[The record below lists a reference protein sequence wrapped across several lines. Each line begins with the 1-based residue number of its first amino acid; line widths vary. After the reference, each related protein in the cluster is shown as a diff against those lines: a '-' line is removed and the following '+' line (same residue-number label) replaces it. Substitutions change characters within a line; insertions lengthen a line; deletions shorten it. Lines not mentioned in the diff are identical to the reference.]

1 MLFSEISVHKEFLW
15 KDNWRDDKT
24 KKDIKLKMKNMGL
37 SLYINNNQ
45 KISTTI
51 EVKKISGVSPS
62 YFRTPSLSFQ
72 KVSFLLIHYFMSE
85 DNKKTLLS
93 INTEWIG
100 FKIISNFITVSS

>member
-1 MLFSEISVHKEFLW
+1 
-15 KDNWRDDKT
+15 
-24 KKDIKLKMKNMGL
+24 MKNMGL
-37 SLYINNNQ
+37 CLYISNNQ

-93 INTEWIG
+93 INIEWIG
-100 FKIISNFITVSS
+100 FEIVSNFITVSVKADAKSTTSYFLGPTFLGIIM